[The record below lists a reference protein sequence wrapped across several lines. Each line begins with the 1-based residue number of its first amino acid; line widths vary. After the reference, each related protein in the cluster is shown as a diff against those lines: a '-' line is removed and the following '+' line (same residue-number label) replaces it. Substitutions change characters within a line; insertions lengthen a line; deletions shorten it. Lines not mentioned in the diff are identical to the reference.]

1 MKRGE
6 TTSEISQ
13 YGGFEGREKLHLRLF
28 KASTQPIGSN
38 WDTQNVNSSF
48 WRFYYNDV
56 SGASI
61 EWSGGK
67 FGLDGGKCY
76 FLPAGVRFNCRNV
89 TDIRHFYVHFDILGL
104 SGIVMQEMF
113 SSPVEIGAKIEF
125 IEKVRTLSEMMEGD
139 GGLDFALE
147 SRLKAVIYESLAL
160 CFEELPDER
169 QEQFARLTASMTDV
183 LPAIHFIEAE
193 LGATISNSSLAKLCS
208 MSENHFIRRFKERLG
223 QTPAKYIQERRLAQA
238 GQRLLFTSDSIEK
251 IAEETGFGNRFYLT
265 RVFSKHLKLSPAA
278 YRKRAKV

>member
-1 MKRGE
+1 MKQGE
-6 TTSEISQ
+6 TSSEAGEL
-13 YGGFEGREKLHLRLF
+13 GGFEGREELHLRLF

-56 SGASI
+56 SGAEI
-61 EWSGGK
+61 EWSGGT

-76 FLPAGVRFNCRNV
+76 FLPAGLRFNCRNA
-89 TDIRHFYVHFDILGL
+89 TNIRHFYVHFEILGL

-125 IEKVRTLSEMMEGD
+125 VEKVRTLSAKTVGN
-139 GGLDFALE
+139 GGLDFGLE
-147 SRLKAVIYESLAL
+147 SRLKAVIYEALAL
-160 CFEELPDER
+160 CFEELPYER
-169 QEQFARLTASMTDV
+169 QDQFARLTASISDM
-183 LPAIHFIEAE
+183 LPAIHHIEAE
-193 LGATISNSSLAKLCS
+193 LGSTISNFSLSKICC

-223 QTPAKYIQERRLAQA
+223 QTPAKYIQERRLAKA
-238 GQRLLFTSDSIEK
+238 GQRLLFTSESIEK

-265 RVFSKHLKLSPAA
+265 RVFSRHFKLSPAA
-278 YRKRAKV
+278 YRKRARV